1 MVRSCRWGWW
11 VLLAAVLEQAA
22 PARAVTI
29 TEINYFPPAGGPN
42 LQFVEVMNE
51 AATAADLSGWYFSQ
65 GIQFTFPEGTILGG
79 RSYLAICADQAAVAA
94 RYSITNV
101 LGNFAGSL
109 DPQGETV
116 EISNSSGVP
125 VVTVSYKDRGKWPSA
140 PRGTGHTLSLRSP
153 YLDPDDGVDWAASLE
168 MGGTPGRVNFPGT
181 DPTVQDSEIIPQDA
195 IWRFRK
201 GNESF
206 PTPVS
211 LWRTEG
217 FDDSGWESG
226 QTGIGYGDGDD

>member
-125 VVTVSYKDRGKWPSA
+125 AVTVSYKARAKCPSA
-140 PRGTGHTLSLRSP
+140 PRGTGHTLSLRST
-153 YLDPDDGVDWAASLE
+153 YLDPDAGVGWAASLE
-168 MGGTPGRVNFPGT
+168 MGGTPGKANFPAQGAEEVDIVRNNAPWKYLKGT
-181 DPTVQDSEIIPQDA
+181 AEFSSPPGA
-195 IWRFRK
+195 
-201 GNESF
+201 
-206 PTPVS
+206 
-211 LWRTEG
+211 WRTEA
-217 FDDSGWESG
+217 FDHNAWLNGT
-226 QTGIGYGDGDD
+226 TGIGYGGGDD